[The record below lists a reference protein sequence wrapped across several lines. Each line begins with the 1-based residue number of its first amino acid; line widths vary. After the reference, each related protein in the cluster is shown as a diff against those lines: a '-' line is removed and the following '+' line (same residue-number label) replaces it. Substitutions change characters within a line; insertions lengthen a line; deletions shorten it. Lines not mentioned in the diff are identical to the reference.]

1 MSDDQIKL
9 RTGDDGM
16 GDGPARALVLQPD
29 IKQQRRSRGPAPAAT
44 LVDDDPDAIRGMRAR
59 LDEGMAL
66 TTALGLEVAE
76 GVVVPVARARPATLF
91 GSGKVDEI
99 KAQLEAAPVDL
110 VVINRPLTPIQ
121 QRNLEKAWNVKVIDR
136 IWLILEIFADRAR
149 TREGRLQVELAR
161 LGYQRSRLVRSWTHL
176 ERQRG
181 GRGFLAGPGE
191 SQIETDRRIIDDKV
205 AKLKLQL
212 TEVVRTRELHRKNRR
227 EVPYPVVALV
237 GYTNAGKS
245 TLFNRVT
252 GAAVVAK
259 DMLFATLDPT
269 MRALELP
276 SGRRIILSDT
286 VGFVS
291 ELPTGLIAAF
301 RATLEEVKEA
311 ALIIHVR
318 DIADPDTAAQR
329 RDVLQVLG
337 ELGLGHRLP
346 HDVLEFRNK
355 LDLLDGDARDQVLNE
370 AARADDAVAGSS
382 MTGEGLDGLLRAID
396 ARLAVGDELA
406 DFDVPHS
413 DGQALAWLY
422 AHGDVAARADD
433 EAAAHVSVRLK
444 PQDISRFQ
452 ARWPHLSAPASDT

>member
-1 MSDDQIKL
+1 MSDDKIII
-9 RTGDDGM
+9 RPDGDL
-16 GDGPARALVLQPD
+16 PARALVLQPD
-29 IKQQRRSRGPAPAAT
+29 VKEQRRGAPAP
-44 LVDDDPDAIRGMRAR
+44 VEDDPEAVRSTRAR
-59 LDEGMAL
+59 LDEGVAL
-66 TTALGLEVAE
+66 TGALGLDVAE
-76 GVVVPVARARPATLF
+76 GLVVPVARMRPSTLL

-99 KAQLEAAPVDL
+99 KAKLEAAPVDL
-110 VVINRPLTPIQ
+110 VVMNRPLTPIQ

-191 SQIETDRRIIDDKV
+191 TQIETDRRIIDDKM

-212 TEVVRTRELHRKNRR
+212 AEVVRTRELHRKKRR

-252 GAAVVAK
+252 GASVMAK

-269 MRALELP
+269 MRALDLP
-276 SGRRIILSDT
+276 SGRRVILSDT

-301 RATLEEVKEA
+301 RATLEEVREA

-318 DIADPDTAAQR
+318 DIADPDTGAQR
-329 RDVLQVLG
+329 RDVLHVLG
-337 ELGLGHRLP
+337 ELGMGHRLAD
-346 HDVLEFRNK
+346 DVLEFRNK
-355 LDLLDGDARDQVLNE
+355 LDMLEGEARERVLNE
-370 AARADDAVAGSS
+370 AARAEDAVAGSALS
-382 MTGEGLDGLLRAID
+382 GEGLDRLFAAID
-396 ARLAVGDELA
+396 ARLAIGDELA
-406 DFDVPHS
+406 HFDVPHA

-422 AHGDVAARADD
+422 EHGEVAERADD
-433 EAAAHVSVRLK
+433 EAVAHVAVRLK
-444 PQDISRFQ
+444 PQDLSRFH
-452 ARWPHLSAPASDT
+452 ARWPHLSAPVSPT